1 MWMRRLLVAFAA
13 VALALGLLPGTRRA
27 ARAQLHRATDPVA
40 TPASSTVLLDD
51 ALALDVNPAALGMLP
66 SWSAAFLH
74 AEVDRSDG
82 WLGRGDALYFAT
94 PVFGPLAI
102 GTTLQSIRPE
112 SRAAQP
118 LGGGDGDRA
127 MAALSLAL
135 APGPGFSLGLTTR
148 TFYSG
153 DSRFDG
159 LTGVDVGMLARPG
172 SVLSFSLVGRDLFVS
187 REGFGTAGLELGS
200 SLLLSAGIRPF
211 GDESLTLDLG
221 LVAPTEDLARLS
233 GRGGVA
239 VRVPYLGTASG
250 LVEVVELDDS
260 DPALRIVAE
269 LAIHAGGASVAVGG
283 MGGDGFEGGSSD
295 WYAMARVEGRQ
306 RRGIPPSTQVL
317 DLRVGGLSSRSM
329 IGTALALERA
339 RTDSRVGGVL
349 LRMRGSGAGF
359 AYAQELR
366 LQIRSL
372 QRAGK
377 PVVCHLASA
386 SGAEYYAC
394 AGADRILMDPAGDVR
409 LMGTATTVLLF
420 GETLSKIGVRAD
432 FVRIGAEKSAPEQ
445 FAHSRMSEEYRRRAL
460 HILDAAHGRVVADL
474 AGDLEVPHDRVAA
487 LMDAGPYLARGAVE
501 SGLVAAAVGEAEL
514 KDEDLEA
521 FEGQRRRG
529 SLPPDDELRWGKT
542 PGVGVV
548 VVDDNIVDG
557 ESTHIP
563 LLDIHTSGGETIVA
577 ELDAMAR
584 DPSIRAIVL
593 RVDSPG
599 GAVMASDQIWR
610 AVRRARQRKP
620 VIASMG
626 AVAASGGY
634 YVASAA
640 DEIWAD
646 PSTLTGSIGIFYG
659 KVDVAGLADM
669 LGVHVQHFSRGKHA
683 GAQSLYRPFTD
694 EERAA
699 LAETLRA
706 YYRTFLSRVAEGRNM
721 TLEQVD
727 ALGRGQVFLGDEAQR
742 NGLVDRLGGL
752 ASALIR
758 ARALGELPRDARVV
772 VRPERK
778 GLLQML
784 VGGSGARSM
793 MGAAAAEAVEG
804 DGPGGPEL
812 PADLQPLSRLLVTL
826 EQLGGGRAL
835 ALMPAVIEL

>member
-1 MWMRRLLVAFAA
+1 MRRLLVALTAL
-13 VALALGLLPGTRRA
+13 ALALGLLPRA
-27 ARAQLHRATDPVA
+27 RHVARAQLHRATDPVA

-74 AEVDRSDG
+74 SEVDRAGG

-94 PVFGPLAI
+94 PVFGPLAL

-112 SRAAQP
+112 SRAARP

-153 DSRFDG
+153 DPRFDG
-159 LTGVDVGMLARPG
+159 LTGVDVGMLARPS
-172 SVLSFSLVGRDLFVS
+172 SVLGFSLVGRDLFVS
-187 REGFGTAGLELGS
+187 REGFGTTGLELGS
-200 SLLLSAGIRPF
+200 SVLFSVGVRPF
-211 GDESLTLDLG
+211 GDETLTLDLG
-221 LVAPTEDLARLS
+221 LAAPTEDLERLS

-239 VRVPYLGTASG
+239 VSVPYLGTASG
-250 LVEVVELDDS
+250 VLEVVELDDS
-260 DPALRIVAE
+260 DPALRVVAE
-269 LAIHAGGASVAVGG
+269 LAIHAGNASVAVGG
-283 MGGDGFEGGSSD
+283 MDGDGFEGGGVD
-295 WYAMARVEGRQ
+295 WYAMARFEGRQ
-306 RRGIPPSTQVL
+306 RRGVPPSARVL
-317 DLRVGGLSSRSM
+317 DLRVGALSARSM

-372 QRAGK
+372 QKAGK
-377 PVVCHLASA
+377 PVVCHLTSA

-409 LMGTATTVLLF
+409 LMGTAATVLLF
-420 GETLSKIGVRAD
+420 GETLDKVGVRAD
-432 FVRIGAEKSAPEQ
+432 FIRIGAEKSAPEQ

-460 HILDAAHGRVVADL
+460 HILDSAHGRVVADL
-474 AGDLEVPHDRVAA
+474 ADDLNVPHDHVAA

-501 SGLVAAAVGEAEL
+501 SGLVTSAIGEAEL
-514 KDEDLEA
+514 KDVDLEV
-521 FEGQRRRG
+521 FEGQRRST
-529 SLPPDDELRWGKT
+529 SLPPDDELVWGQT

-548 VVDDNIVDG
+548 VVDDTIVDG
-557 ESTHIP
+557 ESTQVP

-577 ELDAMAR
+577 ELDSMAR
-584 DPSIRAIVL
+584 DPNIRVIVL

-599 GAVMASDQIWR
+599 GAVMASDRIWR
-610 AVRRARQRKP
+610 AVRRARERKP

-659 KVDVAGLADM
+659 KVDVARLADM

-683 GAQSLYRPFTD
+683 GAQSMFRPFTA

-699 LAETLRA
+699 LADTLRA
-706 YYRTFLSRVAEGRNM
+706 YYRTFLARVAEGRDM

-742 NGLVDRLGGL
+742 NGLVDRLGGF

-758 ARALGELPRDARVV
+758 ARQLAQLPRDARVV

-778 GLLQML
+778 GLLQLML
-784 VGGSGARSM
+784 GGSAAV
-793 MGAAAAEAVEG
+793 GAADELLGTREQG
-804 DGPGGPEL
+804 DPEL
-812 PADLQPLSRLLVTL
+812 PTDLRQLLRMVVAL
-826 EQLGGGRAL
+826 EQLGRGRGL